1 MSQLMWDGEGPDL
14 KLLAVSG
21 PYSVGIKKKC
31 SPSFEKLSGCLNEER
46 DLAFK

>member
-31 SPSFEKLSGCLNEER
+31 SSSFENLSGCLKKER